1 MKNQY
6 VGDINDYG
14 KYGLLRF
21 LSSKGIKIGLNWY
34 LTEKDLSSH
43 GKYTRYLQNTTERY
57 RDPELF
63 DALCSIGIRNDK
75 SVRIIQEA
83 GLIDNA
89 VFFDQVL
96 NLHKPGMTP
105 AGREI
110 ERRLWYNNSTLILKE
125 ADLIFADP
133 DNGMTTTRTAR
144 MKDSEKYVLPE
155 EIREYYQSGK
165 NVVYYCH
172 KGRRNKQDWEKA
184 KTEITKYIP
193 GAKIAVLSYHRG
205 SSPFFIFII
214 HPDKYMNYNT
224 ILDEFVHTGWQSVFS
239 RESVGE
245 KNNRLDNNSEP
256 FTADNREILS
266 KLEDEIKKNVKE
278 IWMQDIREDYLNGRL
293 LKEDTLKNSFYFHLR
308 KRLDPLFKQANVVVF
323 TEFRLKELNQIADIA
338 IVQIEPWTP
347 LKAEKNLEDS
357 VINILALFEFKYK
370 SYSKQIEA
378 AIYKDKYKIKQYI
391 NTYKDKYRDCRYY
404 YVVLYEELVDPFFW
418 MEKEDAQWA
427 GGYVT
432 ELASGYVDD
441 GEMVFDCR
449 DYNL

>member
-21 LSSKGIKIGLNWY
+21 LAGKGIQIGINWY
-34 LTEKDLSSH
+34 LTENDSTGH
-43 GKYTRYLQNTTERY
+43 GKYTDYLGDTSERY

-63 DALCSIGIRNDK
+63 DALCSIGIRKDK
-75 SVRIIQEA
+75 SVRMIQKA
-83 GLIDNA
+83 DLINNA
-89 VFFDQVL
+89 VFYDQVL
-96 NLHKPGMTP
+96 NLHKPEMTP

-110 ERRLWYNNSTLILKE
+110 ERRLWFNNSTLVFKQ

-133 DNGMTTTRTAR
+133 DNGMTTTKIAR
-144 MKDSEKYVLPE
+144 MKDSEKFVLPE
-155 EIREYYQSGK
+155 EISVYYQSGK

-172 KGRRNKQDWEKA
+172 KGRRNKEDWEKA

-205 SSPFFIFII
+205 SSPFYIFVI
-214 HPDKYMNYNT
+214 HPDQYVFYNT
-224 ILDEFVHTGWQSVFS
+224 ILDEFERTEWHSVFS
-239 RESVGE
+239 REPVGE
-245 KNNRLDNNSEP
+245 KAFQFKNSSEP
-256 FTADNREILS
+256 FPVTNQEILS
-266 KLEDEIKKNVKE
+266 KLAFEIQKNVKE
-278 IWMQDIREDYLNGRL
+278 IWMHDIRDDYLNGRL

-308 KRLDPLFKQANVVVF
+308 NRLDPLFKQANVVVF

-347 LKAEKNLEDS
+347 LKAERNLEDS
-357 VINILALFEFKYK
+357 VINILALFELKYK
-370 SYSKQIEA
+370 SYSKQIEK
-378 AIYKDKYKIKQYI
+378 AIYKDKDKIRQYI
-391 NTYKDKYRDCRYY
+391 EIYKDIYPACRYY
-404 YVVLYEELVDPFFW
+404 YTVLYEELVDPFFW
-418 MEKEDAQWA
+418 MEKEDAKWA

-449 DYNL
+449 DYNF